1 MSDKNKWDSYF
12 DREELAKGNQV
23 MANKLGIKDADRL
36 DVWERRFTADRL
48 QELESNPI
56 RGNLD
61 FEHLKKIHGHVFQDV
76 YSWAGE
82 PRIVNISKGSSS
94 FEHHAYLEHDFGE
107 LHKSLQKNNFLQGKE
122 KPAFVDALTDTF
134 TEANRL
140 HPFREG
146 NGRATRVWAG
156 QLAERA
162 GYGLDQRHID
172 QNKDRWNQ
180 ANAQAMAG
188 NKTQL
193 KAFFNEAL
201 RPSRSL
207 AFEQLP
213 KEQALGKFPE
223 LKSAFDALENSR
235 ARIAASY
242 PNNPRAQATFDVQA
256 RSEVVRALDT
266 GRVNFGAAKEAS
278 VERDY
283 GNIVSAGDTDF
294 SKNLRHLV
302 EDKRFKDHTP
312 KELASAAYWRGVYKQ
327 SSEGI
332 GQPFEGEH
340 FDKLM
345 SDRKNASRLMEPP
358 EIQKMEREATKL
370 IGKNRDD
377 GLSL

>member
-1 MSDKNKWDSYF
+1 MSGTDDWDAYF
-12 DREELAKGNQV
+12 DPDELAKGNRV
-23 MANKLGIKDADRL
+23 LANKLGIKDADML
-36 DVWERRFTADRL
+36 ETWERKFTSGRL
-48 QELESNPI
+48 QELEKYPV
-56 RGNLD
+56 RGELD
-61 FEHLKKIHGHVFQDV
+61 YAHLQKIHGRVFQDV
-76 YSWAGE
+76 YGWAGQT
-82 PRIVNISKGSSS
+82 RNVDIFKGRSA
-94 FEHHAYLEHDFGE
+94 FEE
-107 LHKSLQKNNFLQGKE
+107 HKSVESKF
-122 KPAFVDALTDTF
+122 DALHEKLVGQDFLRGKNKAEFVSGFTDVF
-134 TEANRL
+134 AEANRI

-146 NGRATRVWAG
+146 NGRATREWAG

-162 GYGLDQRHID
+162 GYTLDQKKIE
-172 QNKDRWNQ
+172 QNKEHWNQ
-180 ANAQAMAG
+180 ASDKSTRG
-188 NKTQL
+188 DL
-193 KAFFNEAL
+193 RELSSFFNESL
-201 RPSRSL
+201 RPTRSV
-207 AFEQLP
+207 AFENLQ
-213 KEQALGKFPE
+213 KEEALARHPE
-223 LKSAFDALENSR
+223 LQSAFDALENSR

-294 SKNLRHLV
+294 SKNLRHLA

-370 IGKNRDD
+370 ISKNRDD